1 MADRLDGKN
10 VVVNVKVDTGGAE
23 TKLAAV
29 AASEDKVS
37 GSSKGASSGLTSV
50 ESAARRVAD
59 ATGVANVA
67 QLRLSEMQDGGKAK
81 ASQLAKASN
90 DVERAQRTL
99 ADATMGTYASNIK
112 LGDSS
117 DKVDAGNKKVA
128 SSSQDAGKGLGL
140 LSMAIVGLGPAIVPL
155 AAGAAGLAVGFGAMG
170 AAGILAIVGI
180 KEQMAAG
187 TPLGA
192 AYTSMVG
199 TLTGDLHQLGA
210 TAAAG
215 VLAPFQTEVA
225 NLQGQMPAL
234 NSIIGEFSVITGKT
248 AGNLM
253 QGLVAAFIALEPL
266 ARDVGVYVLDLSS
279 KFAAAM
285 SGPGVVAFGD
295 YIRSVFPQVM
305 ATVESIV
312 TAAVHLVA
320 ALAPLGMGTL
330 SMLKTFSDLIAAIPV
345 DVLSNLATVAVPV
358 FVGFKAFGLLSGG
371 ITAVSTALTAVGV
384 SADAA
389 AVGMRALNIAAGVIG
404 AIITVAMLA
413 FSAHA
418 ASVQADQ
425 DAVNT
430 LTDALIRNK
439 GVIDDNTVAD
449 KANALAKDGTLA
461 AAKSLGYSIGDV
473 TAASLGNVDA
483 SARVIAHSKL
493 LQDGWD
499 NNTAASQKLTG
510 STGDQA
516 DAFDKVNA
524 ATKDGVTN
532 LDLAKQAYDAYNVA
546 VAKAATGGDAQAAAQ
561 QALASRIGTTA
572 AALVL
577 AQDGQKKTADAAA
590 LAAAKMYEENDAA
603 GILKASLD
611 ILNGKALS
619 LMEAQTRDADATNKA
634 ADALK
639 ANKGAIEGNS
649 AAAILNQQALQQK
662 AEASQ
667 REAEAVG
674 KGTGS
679 TVEATKA
686 YGASKTALE
695 DALRAQG
702 QLTPAVQA
710 YIDKLYDVKNLKI
723 TPTKLD
729 VDHAAADAKIADF
742 QKQIDALKQG
752 KVPGLDANSAA
763 GKATITALQL
773 GIDNI
778 KQGKPP
784 GMYADISPGQAQI
797 LAYQAKIDAIKQ
809 KLATGLDANPKAAQ
823 LQITDMQNKI
833 DAIKQKLATGL
844 DANPKAAQLQIAD
857 MQAKIDAIKQKLATG
872 LNANS
877 TAGKATI
884 ADMQAKIDAIKQGTQ
899 PGINANTA
907 TGKAAIAA
915 LQAQI
920 VALQGK
926 NISIDVSF
934 NTATNSFIN
943 KPPTWGPVPGA
954 KTGGPIDGVG
964 GPTSD
969 SNLILASKGEHMLTA
984 DDVTAAGGHGAVMD
998 WRKSLHGYAG
1008 GGPIVIGMPSGGA
1021 LTGAIGSAYPPIPP
1035 GGFTFNPA
1043 ALGAGSGGG
1052 GGAAQW
1058 SSLASMA
1065 LMMLGQPASSLA
1077 GLLRRIN
1084 LESGGNPTAINLT
1097 DSNAM
1102 KGTPSMGLMQTIMS
1116 TFLAYAGPFA
1126 GRGPYDPFADIYA
1139 GSNYAIHQYGSVAA
1153 VDPLVHPGGYDTGG
1167 MMMPGGVGKNY
1178 GPKAERWLS
1187 GDQTQW
1193 FEAGRA
1199 AAGKGG
1205 GGGGGNGATS
1215 ADIAAVADEV
1225 RNLGQV
1231 IHAELQGHART
1242 IQTMQR
1248 QMARA

>member
-1 MADRLDGKN
+1 MSGTTSAGEILGTLRLSITDFETNIAKAQELADKLDGKN
-10 VVVNVKVDTGGAE
+10 VVVNVKVDTGSAE

-37 GSSKGASSGLTSV
+37 GSSKGASGGLTSV
-50 ESAARRVAD
+50 ESAARKLAD
-59 ATGVANVA
+59 ASSVANIA
-67 QLRLSEMQDGGKAK
+67 QLRLSEVQSSGTAK
-81 ASQLAKASN
+81 ASSLASAHQSLTK
-90 DVERAQRTL
+90 AQRDLSDVMKSSTPEVIRA
-99 ADATMGTYASNIK
+99 ADAMKNVDDSNTK
-112 LGDSS
+112 VAKSS
-117 DKVDAGNKKVA
+117 KDAGN
-128 SSSQDAGKGLGL
+128 GLGIMG
-140 LSMAIVGLGPAIVPL
+140 MAIAGLGPAIVPL

-170 AAGILAIVGI
+170 AAGVLAIVGI

-253 QGLVAAFIALEPL
+253 QGLVAAFIALAPL

-384 SADAA
+384 SAETA

-674 KGTGS
+674 KATGS
-679 TVEATKA
+679 TNEAIKA
-686 YGASKTALE
+686 YKGSKTALE
-695 DALRAQG
+695 EQLKAQG
-702 QLTPAVQA
+702 LLTPAVQA
-710 YIDKLYDVKNLKI
+710 YIDKLYVVSNLKV

-729 VDHAAADAKIADF
+729 VDKAPGEAKIAEF
-742 QKQIDALKQG
+742 QKQIDLIKQG
-752 KVPGLDANSAA
+752 KAPGIDADSTA
-763 GKATITALQL
+763 GKATIAAYQKA
-773 GIDNI
+773 IDNI

-784 GMYADISPGQAQI
+784 GVTADISPGQAQI

-809 KLATGLDANPKAAQ
+809 KLATGLDANPKAAE

-844 DANPKAAQLQIAD
+844 DANPKAAQLQIVD

-872 LNANS
+872 LDANPTAAKLQIVDMQNKIDAIKQKLATGLNANS
-877 TAGKATI
+877 AAGKATI

-907 TGKAAIAA
+907 AGKAAIAN

-920 VALQGK
+920 TALQGK

-954 KTGGPIDGVG
+954 ATGGPIDGVG

-984 DDVTAAGGHGAVMD
+984 DDVNAAGGHGAVMA
-998 WRKSLHGYAG
+998 WRKSLHGPGLAAGMQALAAG
-1008 GGPIVIGMPSGGA
+1008 GPLPLLACISPDSQ
-1021 LTGAIGSAYPPIPP
+1021 L
-1035 GGFTFNPA
+1035 N
-1043 ALGAGSGGG
+1043 
-1052 GGAAQW
+1052 
-1058 SSLASMA
+1058 SL
-1065 LMMLGQPASSLA
+1065 
-1077 GLLRRIN
+1077 
-1084 LESGGNPTAINLT
+1084 
-1097 DSNAM
+1097 
-1102 KGTPSMGLMQTIMS
+1102 KK
-1116 TFLAYAGPFA
+1116 
-1126 GRGPYDPFADIYA
+1126 
-1139 GSNYAIHQYGSVAA
+1139 V
-1153 VDPLVHPGGYDTGG
+1153 
-1167 MMMPGGVGKNY
+1167 
-1178 GPKAERWLS
+1178 LS
-1187 GDQTQW
+1187 
-1193 FEAGRA
+1193 
-1199 AAGKGG
+1199 
-1205 GGGGGNGATS
+1205 
-1215 ADIAAVADEV
+1215 
-1225 RNLGQV
+1225 
-1231 IHAELQGHART
+1231 
-1242 IQTMQR
+1242 
-1248 QMARA
+1248 